1 MAEEKMDWLM
11 NFINDGVAVPWEIVT
26 GIRDERAQD
35 DAIYGMFQD
44 HAGGWFDIDLEKED
58 PGAKAMKLAERLED
72 CTKDQLMAMAE
83 ILYIAIKTT
92 LVICNSDEDDEYE
105 SEEDE

>member
-35 DAIYGMFQD
+35 DAIYGMF
-44 HAGGWFDIDLEKED
+44 
-58 PGAKAMKLAERLED
+58 
-72 CTKDQLMAMAE
+72 
-83 ILYIAIKTT
+83 
-92 LVICNSDEDDEYE
+92 
-105 SEEDE
+105 